1 MFPDD
6 SDVSE
11 NMGIFLDRALPT
23 LEGMEASTLNRAA
36 STLKRLGPQWVFNAL
51 WRPIVANMLKRKE
64 TFTCPLMTVSQI
76 IVDQVNCQ
84 YCPTR
89 ERNVHLACRE
99 AESGDAFPQMPF
111 PNQFDGAKMSC
122 CKMVVYMA
130 FHMCVLGSK
139 AADIPAGAGAC

>member
-36 STLKRLGPQWVFNAL
+36 STLKRLGPRWVFNAL

-64 TFTCPLMTVSQI
+64 TFTCPLMTVSDI
-76 IVDQVNCQ
+76 IVDQVKRQ
-84 YCPTR
+84 YFPMSK
-89 ERNVHLACRE
+89 ENVHLACIPRCT
-99 AESGDAFPQMPF
+99 FPLYLAGRAQ
-111 PNQFDGAKMSC
+111 SC
-122 CKMVVYMA
+122 CVHGLPHV
-130 FHMCVLGSK
+130 
-139 AADIPAGAGAC
+139 GAEVES